1 MISNYSKDIRV
12 QASVSIWK
20 NLVFV
25 FVNATWVVQLVV
37 LAAKKTTMMHTNVSA
52 VKYVLSRWVS
62 VSSIDYFFGRFLG
75 RFMSMHIICT
85 YLRYKTHSG

>member
-1 MISNYSKDIRV
+1 MISNYSKPIRV

-25 FVNATWVVQLVV
+25 FVNAIWVVPLVV

-52 VKYVLSRWVS
+52 VKCVLSRWVS
-62 VSSIDYFFGRFLG
+62 VSSIDCFFGRFLG

-85 YLRYKTHSG
+85 YLGYKTHSG